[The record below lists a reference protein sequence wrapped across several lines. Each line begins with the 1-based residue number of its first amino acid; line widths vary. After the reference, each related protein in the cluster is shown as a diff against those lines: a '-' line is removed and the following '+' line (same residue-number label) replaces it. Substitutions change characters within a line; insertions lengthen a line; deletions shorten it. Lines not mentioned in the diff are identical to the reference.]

1 MNKLKRTALALS
13 LCMFTLLSFAQP
25 VITQQEEPTD
35 FMRSNGKIYVV
46 VAVIVVIVI
55 GLFIYLVNLDRKI
68 TKLEKNTD
76 KQSLS

>member
-1 MNKLKRTALALS
+1 MNKLKRIALALS
-13 LCMFTLLSFAQP
+13 TCMFSLLAFAQP
-25 VITQQEEPTD
+25 ATLQQGEPTD

-68 TKLEKNTD
+68 TKLEKIND
-76 KQSLS
+76 KH

>member
-1 MNKLKRTALALS
+1 MNKLKRIALALS
-13 LCMFTLLSFAQP
+13 VCMFTLLAIAQP
-25 VITQQEEPTD
+25 VTTQQPEPTD

-68 TKLEKNTD
+68 TKLEKNID
-76 KQSLS
+76 KH

>member
-1 MNKLKRTALALS
+1 MNKLKRIALALS

-25 VITQQEEPTD
+25 VTIQQEEPTD

>member
-1 MNKLKRTALALS
+1 MNKFRRLILALS
-13 LCMFTLLSFAQP
+13 LCLFTLLSFAQP
-25 VITQQEEPTD
+25 VTTQQGEPTD

-68 TKLEKNTD
+68 TKLEKDNNNRT
-76 KQSLS
+76 